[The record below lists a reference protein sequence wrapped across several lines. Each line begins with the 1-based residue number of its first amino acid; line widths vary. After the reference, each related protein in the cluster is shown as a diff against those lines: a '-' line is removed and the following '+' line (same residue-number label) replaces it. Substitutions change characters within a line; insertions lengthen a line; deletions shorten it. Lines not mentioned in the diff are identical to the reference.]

1 MLSDEEVEFAEA
13 LDRLSADA
21 VASDIAAGDLGL
33 DQQRL
38 RHKPTEVRDAD
49 AE

>member
-1 MLSDEEVEFAEA
+1 MLSDEGVEFTEA

-33 DQQRL
+33 DQQRPPN
-38 RHKPTEVRDAD
+38 KPTEERDSD